1 MWAHRK
7 SEDLDQVRLNG
18 KRTLFFVVVFSV
30 FFLLLPLQTT
40 DPKYHSSLASLG
52 LCLSCKFKVGSG
64 AESRVAGGSDH
75 DPITSYWTEPWLAML
90 LRGLGSAGGQTVGQG
105 LRGVN
110 EEESER
116 DGKGR

>member
-1 MWAHRK
+1 MEREHCF
-7 SEDLDQVRLNG
+7 LL
-18 KRTLFFVVVFSV
+18 LFFL
-30 FFLLLPLQTT
+30 FFPLLLPLQTT
-40 DPKYHSSLASLG
+40 DPKYHSNLVSLG
-52 LCLSCKFKVGSG
+52 FCLSCKFKVGSG
-64 AESRVAGGSDH
+64 AEGRVAGGSDY

-90 LRGLGSAGGQTVGQG
+90 LRGLGSAGGLTVGQG